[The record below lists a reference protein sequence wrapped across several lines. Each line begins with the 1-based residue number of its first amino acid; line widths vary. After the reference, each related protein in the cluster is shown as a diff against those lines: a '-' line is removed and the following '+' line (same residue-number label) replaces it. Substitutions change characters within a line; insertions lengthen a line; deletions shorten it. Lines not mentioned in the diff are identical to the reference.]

1 MHLIIAK
8 DNLHFNYPP
17 FLLGPRQTKNPRK
30 NLHSAAAYLS
40 TLWLIFCPTPR
51 SPKAEKGK
59 HPCTYI
65 SVCMYIYTQSRVVKV
80 REDQSALFYVQCTQP
95 HCLPLGSAPS
105 LPSLAPRGRTQ
116 LLSPP
121 CSLLSWAPSHL
132 FLTILVLAGGL
143 KKSFSSWPW
152 PNERNRPLQ
161 LLLEEMDRMEAFPG
175 GISDLCSLSFQQAQL
190 LVTTQLRP
198 GHASPCFAAASPEV
212 LHRAGFVLLVVKG
225 HLPTAPEGPHP
236 ALPSHQGSCC
246 GWGGHV
252 WWGEEARRFGRRMLS
267 PCLPSAIYISVEVS
281 RGERELAAWWGGR
294 GSVYWRNW
302 NKQPNQSIRSWFKQM
317 CQREH
322 SEQMMLIAQCSL
334 KSKQRANAA
343 QWSFRRAGN
352 GEVRREQTTE
362 EAACSPLERGNNES
376 AAAWK
381 YLATWQI
388 SVLAAAVAAF
398 TDLFIRKNKSDD
410 NFNCEIAGQSQ

>member
-1 MHLIIAK
+1 MHVHI
-8 DNLHFNYPP
+8 
-17 FLLGPRQTKNPRK
+17 
-30 NLHSAAAYLS
+30 YL
-40 TLWLIFCPTPR
+40 
-51 SPKAEKGK
+51 
-59 HPCTYI
+59 Y
-65 SVCMYIYTQSRVVKV
+65 VCIYTYNHVWWGWGRTNPPC
-80 REDQSALFYVQCTQP
+80 FMFT
-95 HCLPLGSAPS
+95 APS
-105 LPSLAPRGRTQ
+105 LTASLWDLHLSFPAWPQGAGPSSFHHLVPFHPEHLPSCLSCSSASWYLLEAWRRVSAAGLGPMREIGHCSCFWGKWTEWKPFLVAQVTSAPFPFSRPSFW
-116 LLSPP
+116 SPP
-121 CSLLSWAPSHL
+121 SSGLAMPAPAL
-132 FLTILVLAGGL
+132 
-143 KKSFSSWPW
+143 P
-152 PNERNRPLQ
+152 Q
-161 LLLEEMDRMEAFPG
+161 LLLWSCAD
-175 GISDLCSLSFQQAQL
+175 Q
-190 LVTTQLRP
+190 V
-198 GHASPCFAAASPEV
+198 V
-212 LHRAGFVLLVVKG
+212 VLLVVKG

-236 ALPSHQGSCC
+236 ALPSHQGSCR

-294 GSVYWRNW
+294 GSVYWRKW

-352 GEVRREQTTE
+352 GEVCREQTTE

-376 AAAWK
+376 TAAWK
-381 YLATWQI
+381 YLAIWQI

-398 TDLFIRKNKSDD
+398 TDFFIRKNKSDD
-410 NFNCEIAGQSQ
+410 NFKCEIAGQSQ